1 VAGVQRRVGVIFGM
15 FLVLL
20 VVAAGR
26 TVYLGVLR
34 GSSLRRAASDEQL
47 SYEAVTAPRGTIT
60 DRNGV
65 DLAVSEPAQDI
76 SADPYLIANPLEEAR
91 KLAPLLG
98 ASQSSVLTKLS
109 ERRGFVYLARALPSR
124 AAQEVLALK
133 VAGPD
138 GTQIKIPGITGTP
151 VMRRV
156 YPRGTLA
163 AQVLGVVGSEGA
175 GLAGLEYSRN
185 AALTGRAGQ
194 RRVISDAIGQPVS
207 ISEPHRE
214 SAGKSLTLTLDTNI
228 QQRAEDVLGAVA
240 RVFAPKDAT
249 AIVMDPRTGAI
260 LALANW
266 PQVNVNDPSLYSPE
280 AMSEAL
286 EDRAVGLDYEPGS
299 TFKVVAVSAALE
311 AGLITPSTPFNIPD
325 QIEVAEKTI
334 HDDTEHPEETL
345 TTAQILARSSNVGAI
360 KIGALEGATRF
371 NEWVHRFGF
380 GEPTGVDLPGEERG
394 ATLPLN
400 EYSGSSMGNLPI
412 GQGELVTPM
421 QMATAYSAIANGG
434 ILRPPHIVQAVGGRA
449 QPQPAGHRVISPQ
462 TSAELRD
469 MLKGVLGPEG
479 TASEVSIP
487 GYELAGKTG
496 TASKVDAATGEYSK
510 SAYVASFIGFAPAN
524 DPQLLCAVVV
534 NEPSSGSIFGGTVAA
549 PAFAQIMSFALPYLG
564 IAPG

>member
-1 VAGVQRRVGVIFGM
+1 VAGVQRRVGIIFGL

-34 GSSLRRAASDEQL
+34 GGSLRRAASDEQL
-47 SYEAVTAPRGTIT
+47 SYETVSAPRGTIT
-60 DRNGV
+60 DRGGV

-76 SADPYLIANPLEEAR
+76 SADPYLIADPLAAAR
-91 KLAPLLG
+91 QLAPLLG
-98 ASQSSVLTKLS
+98 ETQSSVLTKLS
-109 ERRGFVYLARALPSR
+109 ERRGFVYLARALPAK
-124 AAQEVLALK
+124 AAQEVLALRI
-133 VAGPD
+133 AGV
-138 GTQIKIPGITGTP
+138 TGAP

-156 YPRGTLA
+156 YPRGSLA
-163 AQVLGVVGSEGA
+163 AQVLGVVGAEGG

-185 AALTGRAGQ
+185 AALTGRAGE

-207 ISEPHRE
+207 ISEPRRE
-214 SAGKSLTLTLDTNI
+214 SPGKSLTLTLDTNI

-249 AIVMDPRTGAI
+249 AIVMDPRTGSI

-266 PQVNVNDPSLYSPE
+266 PQVNVNDPSLYSPA

-299 TFKVVAVSAALE
+299 TFKVVAVAAALE

-360 KIGALEGATRF
+360 KIGALEGASRF
-371 NEWVHRFGF
+371 NDWVHRFGF
-380 GEPTGVDLPGEERG
+380 GEPTGVDLPGEEKG
-394 ATLPLN
+394 VTLPLN

-421 QMATAYSAIANGG
+421 QMATAYAAIANGG
-434 ILRPPHIVQAVGGRA
+434 ILRPPHIVQAVGGRP
-449 QPQPAGHRVISPQ
+449 QPQPAGHRVV
-462 TSAELRD
+462 SAATASELRH

-510 SAYVASFIGFAPAN
+510 SAYVASFIGFAPAD

-534 NEPSSGSIFGGTVAA
+534 NEPTSGSIFGGTVAA

>member
-1 VAGVQRRVGVIFGM
+1 VAGVQRRVGIIFGL

-34 GSSLRRAASDEQL
+34 GGTLRRAASDEQL
-47 SYEAVTAPRGTIT
+47 SFETVSAPRGTIT
-60 DRNGV
+60 DRDGV

-76 SADPYLIANPLEEAR
+76 SADPYLIADPLAAAR
-91 KLAPLLG
+91 QLAPLLG
-98 ASQSSVLTKLS
+98 ETQASVLTKLS
-109 ERRGFVYLARALPSR
+109 ERRGFVYLARALPAK
-124 AAQEVLALK
+124 AAQEVLALRI
-133 VAGPD
+133 AGV
-138 GTQIKIPGITGTP
+138 TGAP

-156 YPRGTLA
+156 YPRGSLA
-163 AQVLGVVGSEGA
+163 AQVLGVVGAEGG

-185 AALTGRAGQ
+185 AALTGRAGE
-194 RRVISDAIGQPVS
+194 RRVISDEIGQPVS
-207 ISEPHRE
+207 ISEPRRE
-214 SAGKSLTLTLDTNI
+214 SPGKSLMLTLDTNI

-266 PQVNVNDPSLYSPE
+266 PQVNVNDPSLYSPA

-325 QIEVAEKTI
+325 QIEVAERTI

-345 TTAQILARSSNVGAI
+345 TTSQILARSSNVGAI
-360 KIGALEGATRF
+360 KIGALEGASRF
-371 NEWVHRFGF
+371 NDWVHRFGF
-380 GEPTGVDLPGEERG
+380 GEPTGVDLPGEEKG
-394 ATLPLN
+394 VTLPLN

-421 QMATAYSAIANGG
+421 QMASAYATIANGG
-434 ILRPPHIVQAVGGRA
+434 ILRPPHIVQAIGGRSL
-449 QPQPAGHRVISPQ
+449 PEPAGHRVIS
-462 TSAELRD
+462 SATASELRH

-510 SAYVASFIGFAPAN
+510 SAYVASFIGFAPAD

-534 NEPSSGSIFGGTVAA
+534 NEPTSGSIFGGTVAA